1 MWSGYS
7 EQGTGSQERG
17 PGGFSVNIPGVVQKP
32 EGPQFVPVRAGGSMQ
47 SSGRVSVPTAGPVDN
62 TLGVLAKIGQEL
74 LAPKIK
80 EEQDRRFLNGMVQ
93 AASGRAMQEIID
105 EQPAYVTIFG
115 EAPAVEGA
123 RAYTTVAKKAV
134 WVSEQLNNMPE
145 LAKLDTN
152 DLPRV
157 LQESMKAQLTGD
169 DATDVLIQ
177 KEMLGAMP
185 DLIRQQTKAR
195 FLHLQKEAKQARITG
210 LNAGMIEYDS
220 FFKADPA
227 TRSVDEMDRA
237 EQRLIELMT
246 PRPGEDPDQF
256 VDDLT
261 TAMTQQLQAGNFS
274 AIRFAY
280 DNKVLDHMPQEA
292 VNRIRTAAMRAAP
305 QAFAKITE
313 QMAPDL
319 VQLATNPPPT
329 VEGVLAA
336 VNAIND
342 KAAGLSGVPREYGE
356 YWGYGETMS
365 ALRGAAAA
373 QSRVRVG
380 EAKLAAKVGMEAA
393 MDGVI
398 DQALNGQITVANG
411 RGNLSAF
418 APGLPDA
425 KEEDWNDRLNFRF
438 RTAKTVEDK
447 ARIMNVASFSK
458 NKGIAAHVDALFQV
472 VADPKATWE
481 AGGSALKELQA
492 LYASSSD
499 GAKDTYF
506 GDKLAAM
513 TAWNNIGDDEAS
525 FNTRLARARAQA
537 NVISGEPKK
546 GTIQAAVRARVEE
559 SLTDGLSPFDGRMT
573 VPTVDANGKPISV
586 SVEANIGG
594 KELLAVESIV
604 MGAAAKMQGLD
615 SDEQRANIG
624 LQHAL
629 QQGYFEL
636 HGGRAVFN
644 QDPDSAK
651 TQPLSR
657 LTGQP
662 LDVSGNAL
670 NALVTERVKALGGE
684 DSERMVFRA
693 ADNSFYVIV
702 PPKGGQGQELVARV
716 TLDEIKA
723 RLEEDGRKTTKKA
736 ERRTPEG
743 RAAALRQTGRPFPNQ

>member
-32 EGPQFVPVRAGGSMQ
+32 EGPQFVPVRAGGNMQ
-47 SSGRVSVPTAGPVDN
+47 SSGRISVPTAGPVDN

-157 LQESMKAQLTGD
+157 LQETMKAQLTGD
-169 DATDVLIQ
+169 EATDVLIQ

-210 LNAGMIEYDS
+210 LNAGMSEYDS

-292 VNRIRTAAMRAAP
+292 VNKIRTAAMRAAP

-319 VQLATNPPPT
+319 FELATNPPPT
-329 VEGVLAA
+329 VEGVLARI
-336 VNAIND
+336 NAIND

-356 YWGYGETMS
+356 YYGYGETMG
-365 ALRGAAAA
+365 ALRGAAAM

-380 EAKLAAKVGMEAA
+380 EAKAAAAVSQQVA
-393 MDGVI
+393 MDAVI
-398 DQALNGQITVANG
+398 DHTLRDGGTIANS
-411 RGNLSAF
+411 RAILSAK
-418 APGLPDA
+418 APGLLDA
-425 KEEDWNDRLNFRF
+425 KEEDWNDRINLRF
-438 RTAKTVEDK
+438 RNAQTVEDK
-447 ARIMNVASFSK
+447 ARLMSVASFGK
-458 NKGIAAHVDALFQV
+458 NKGIAAHVDALWQV
-472 VADPKATWE
+472 VNDPKATWQ
-481 AGGSALKELQA
+481 AGGSAWAELKA
-492 LYASSSD
+492 LYNGVND
-499 GAKDTYF
+499 GARAQYF

-513 TAWNNIGDDEAS
+513 TAWNSIGDDEAS
-525 FNTRLARARAQA
+525 FNTRLARARTQA
-537 NVISGEPKK
+537 NAIRGEPKK
-546 GTIQAAVRARVEE
+546 DTIQAVVRAEVES
-559 SLTDGLSPFDGRMT
+559 SLTDGLSPLDGRIT

-604 MGAAAKMQGLD
+604 LGAANQMQGLD
-615 SDEQRANIG
+615 SDDQRARLG

-693 ADNSFYVIV
+693 ADNSFYVVV
-702 PPKGGQGQELVARV
+702 PDKNGGTQELVARV

-723 RLEEDGRKTTKKA
+723 RLEEEGRKATKKA
-736 ERRTPEG
+736 TVPTSNLYPRFIPSG
-743 RAAALRQTGRPFPNQ
+743 RAGMQTK